1 MKRSDWKHAVQT
13 VVRPTTPEYALPF
26 AIAVGEAMVGPDAAC
41 DSEDERRSG
50 FAIQTLYLVEE
61 VAEAVRVN
69 ALPELRRAL
78 RDEGEPTPLGLG
90 RVSLG
95 DQLRAQ
101 MDPRWFLKLS
111 GARDA
116 LRASLH
122 LLSDRKVSAAVC
134 ELVEHAQGD
143 GE

>member
-1 MKRSDWKHAVQT
+1 VKRFDWQDAVQT
-13 VVRPTTPEYALPF
+13 VTTPATPDYALPF
-26 AIAVGEAMVGPDAAC
+26 AIAVAVAMVGRDQPC

-50 FAIQTLYLVEE
+50 LAIQALYLVEE

-78 RDEGEPTPLGLG
+78 REEAEPVPLGLG

-95 DQLRAQ
+95 DQMRVQL
-101 MDPRWFLKLS
+101 DPRWFLRLT

-122 LLSDRKVSAAVC
+122 LLRDPEVSAAVS
-134 ELVEHAQGD
+134 ELVEHAQAR
-143 GE
+143 